1 MGKKNKGRKIVVT
14 AAQDL
19 DSFKVAAATTAEP
32 SKAPGDTTSKA
43 AAGEDERVTNSSES
57 QMKAII
63 QRIKKDEHRQS
74 LKDLANHF
82 FYLDNKLVE
91 FYSGSCDESQFTQQE
106 RSEILEEEVFLFY
119 IRQLTSEIEYVVNLP
134 FAHFWAEI
142 TKDN

>member
-57 QMKAII
+57 
-63 QRIKKDEHRQS
+63 
-74 LKDLANHF
+74 
-82 FYLDNKLVE
+82 
-91 FYSGSCDESQFTQQE
+91 
-106 RSEILEEEVFLFY
+106 
-119 IRQLTSEIEYVVNLP
+119 
-134 FAHFWAEI
+134 
-142 TKDN
+142 